1 MLTSVAVIVTSRS
14 SPMRPTKGRPLGSLV
29 QRDGTVTV
37 AHSPSP
43 TLSLNNGMQM
53 PQLGLGTYSLNGRPG
68 TDAVIAASDMGY
80 RLFDTA
86 FRYGNEAAVGAGVNA
101 ASVPREELFVT
112 TKFDGEFQ
120 GRSLALK
127 GLDDSLQRMSLDYVD
142 LVLIHWPLPKRDLYV
157 DTWKTFEQL
166 LAAGKTRSIGVSNFK
181 PAHLDRLLKDIDI
194 VPAVNQIELDPTL
207 ARFEARA
214 YHDAHGIVTQAWSPL
229 GGPGASL
236 LRNPTIVEIA
246 KAHGRTPAQ
255 IALRWCIEIGVST
268 VPKSG
273 SVERMAENINIFDFT
288 LTDDDMTRIAALD
301 RGDPAAQDSDR
312 IGH

>member
-1 MLTSVAVIVTSRS
+1 
-14 SPMRPTKGRPLGSLV
+14 
-29 QRDGTVTV
+29 V
-37 AHSPSP
+37 AHAPSP
-43 TLSLNNGMQM
+43 TLTLNSGLQM

-68 TDAVIAASDMGY
+68 TDAIIAATDIGY

-101 ASVPREELFVT
+101 AGVPREQLFVT

-120 GRSLALK
+120 GAGRALAA
-127 GLDDSLQRMSLDYVD
+127 LDDSLQRMDLDYVD
-142 LVLIHWPLPKRDLYV
+142 LLLIHWPLPKRDLYI

-166 LAAGKTRSIGVSNFK
+166 LAAGKTKSIGVSNFK
-181 PAHLDRLLKDIDI
+181 PAHLDRLRKDTDI

-207 ARFEARA
+207 ARVEARA
-214 YHDAHGIVTQAWSPL
+214 YHEAHGIVTQAWSPL
-229 GGPGASL
+229 GGPGASA

-246 KAHGRTPAQ
+246 RAHDRTPAQ

-268 VPKSG
+268 VPKS
-273 SVERMAENINIFDFT
+273 SNVERMAENIEIFDFA
-288 LTDDDMTRIAALD
+288 LTDDDMARIAELD
-301 RGDPAAQDSDR
+301 QGESAAQDSDR